1 MVDGQREK
9 SPGSDA
15 ENSLWSPTSRFFSWL
30 ECTFLLLKILGV
42 SGAANAESL
51 LMFIFSGGPI
61 GGSARVVRGPA
72 SSVAE

>member
-1 MVDGQREK
+1 MGKEK
-9 SPGSDA
+9 KVRA
-15 ENSLWSPTSRFFSWL
+15 VMLKTLFEVLLLAFFSWL
-30 ECTFLLLKILGV
+30 ECTFFLLKILGV

>member
-1 MVDGQREK
+1 MGLYFGLR
-9 SPGSDA
+9 
-15 ENSLWSPTSRFFSWL
+15 
-30 ECTFLLLKILGV
+30 CTFLLLKILQ
-42 SGAANAESL
+42 ALLAAESL

>member
-1 MVDGQREK
+1 MGKEK
-9 SPGSDA
+9 KVRA
-15 ENSLWSPTSRFFSWL
+15 VMLKTLFEVLLLAFFSWL

>member
-1 MVDGQREK
+1 MGK
-9 SPGSDA
+9 GKKCASDA
-15 ENSLWSPTSRFFSWL
+15 ENSLWSPTSRFFFSWL
-30 ECTFLLLKILGV
+30 ECTFLLLKILSV

>member
-1 MVDGQREK
+1 MGKEK
-9 SPGSDA
+9 KVRA
-15 ENSLWSPTSRFFSWL
+15 VMLKTLFEVLLLAFFSWL
-30 ECTFLLLKILGV
+30 QCTFLLLKILSV

>member
-1 MVDGQREK
+1 MVDGQGEK
-9 SPGSDA
+9 CASDA

-30 ECTFLLLKILGV
+30 QCTFLLLKILSV

>member
-1 MVDGQREK
+1 MGKEK
-9 SPGSDA
+9 KVRA
-15 ENSLWSPTSRFFSWL
+15 VMLKTLFEVLLLAFFSWL
-30 ECTFLLLKILGV
+30 QCTFLLLKILGV